1 MQGEYIRETER
12 ESHLEVSGSTPAG
25 RKESLADFILFW
37 VCLFRFVWTPKECGG
52 SGLSYCV
59 RCQGTGNNIFQQGI
73 GFRLPH
79 EITNQ

>member
-1 MQGEYIRETER
+1 LG
-12 ESHLEVSGSTPAG
+12 
-25 RKESLADFILFW
+25 
-37 VCLFRFVWTPKECGG
+37 FVWTPQECGG

-59 RCQGTGNNIFQQGI
+59 RCQGTGNNIFQQGL